1 MTYTTWKI
9 RFMDPLG
16 EYCRST
22 KVCLYIEDFDED
34 DPCILNHPDDLLE
47 ALEEL
52 SESHSI
58 DYPVA
63 ACPNTLE
70 FIESDDEY
78 ELDPIW
84 SGSWYNLT
92 MSSDILLSG
101 SDSDCDS
108 IDCFSVST
116 ESDYG
121 SESGS
126 ETEILDI

>member
-34 DPCILNHPDDLLE
+34 DPCILNHPDDLLQ

-70 FIESDDEY
+70 FIESDEDEY

-84 SGSWYNLT
+84 SGSWYSLT
-92 MSSDILLSG
+92 MSSDILSEVC
-101 SDSDCDS
+101 SDCDS
-108 IDCFSVST
+108 IDCFSIST
-116 ESDYG
+116 DTDCG
-121 SESGS
+121 SEYDSD
-126 ETEILDI
+126 TEIMDI

>member
-1 MTYTTWKI
+1 MVYTTWKI

-22 KVCLYIEDFDED
+22 KICLYIEGFDEN
-34 DPCILNHPDDLLE
+34 DPCILNHPNDLLE

-70 FIESDDEY
+70 FIEADEDEY

-84 SGSWYNLT
+84 TGTWSSLT
-92 MSSDILLSG
+92 ASSDIVTDSDYYS
-101 SDSDCDS
+101 SDSD
-108 IDCFSVST
+108 T
-116 ESDYG
+116 ELLY
-121 SESGS
+121 
-126 ETEILDI
+126 I

>member
-1 MTYTTWKI
+1 
-9 RFMDPLG
+9 MDPLG